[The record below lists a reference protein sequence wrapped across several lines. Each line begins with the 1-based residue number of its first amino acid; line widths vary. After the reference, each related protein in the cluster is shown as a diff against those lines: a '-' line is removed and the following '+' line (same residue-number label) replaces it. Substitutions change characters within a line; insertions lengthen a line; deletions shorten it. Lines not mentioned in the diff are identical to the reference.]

1 MKIFETP
8 VLNVKVFSKVSIM
21 AASEVVEPGKSAVD
35 AAKAKLE
42 SVNPNTTILDFVKG

>member
-21 AASEVVEPGKSAVD
+21 AASAVVEPGKTAFE
-35 AAKAKLE
+35 AAKTKLQ